1 MKHLLS
7 RIAGFMLALTLALLL
22 LSGIIDGLGSSAPL
36 MQHLMETYAPPSA
49 TGLPAEEYPGMAQ
62 MITRYLAGAEDTF
75 QYSWTDA
82 EGVTYLA
89 FRADEQQHMQDCF
102 ELFVLCREV
111 MLFSAMLAAACMSVC
126 WLLRDRKRIAQG
138 FCWGAGMILLG
149 ALALIVWGALDFD
162 RVFVLFHQIS
172 FDNGLWLMNPETDL
186 LIRLMP
192 TQFFVTYAALGGV
205 SWLMGLLVML
215 FVARRVM
222 KIRR

>member
-1 MKHLLS
+1 MRRMLS
-7 RIAGFMLALTLALLL
+7 RMVGFMLALTLALLL
-22 LSGIIDGLGSSAPL
+22 LSGMIDGLGSSATL
-36 MQHLMETYAPPSA
+36 MQHLMETYAPPSV

-62 MITRYLAGAEDTF
+62 MITRYLSGAEDTF

-82 EGVTYLA
+82 NGVTYLA

-102 ELFVLCREV
+102 GLFVLCREV
-111 MLFSAMLAAACMSVC
+111 MLFSAMLAAVCMSVC
-126 WLLRDRKRIAQG
+126 WLVRDRKRIAQG
-138 FCWGAGMILLG
+138 FCWGTGGTLLG
-149 ALALIVWGALDFD
+149 ALALILWGTFDFD

-192 TQFFVTYAALGGV
+192 TQFFVTYAALGGIG
-205 SWLMGLLVML
+205 WLMGLLLML
-215 FVARRVM
+215 LIAWRVM